1 MELEYRDEIA
11 VRAAGMLTLCE
22 LKGASTCRWCTTTIV
37 PGMSA
42 SWEWRL
48 ASWASPSRPWS
59 WGRAPTATARFWCSR
74 RPGPCHRSASST
86 SPRVTGF
93 SASKRSAS
101 RRGRY
106 GSTRAVPVIAVVSG
120 AGRCSCPAARWPT
133 SRAPARW
140 PMASTRRTGRRA
152 IPQRRRN
159 ERRRLISDGS
169 PMPRWIKGRPVSV
182 RGWARGPSG
191 GLGAGPRDGT
201 SPRTG
206 HHGEVGSRRPPR
218 PYLGGPGP
226 RAFARLPKSPATR
239 SRSVF
244 SAWQV

>member
-1 MELEYRDEIA
+1 MPVVHNDD
-11 VRAAGMLTLCE
+11 RAGNVGVVGMAPGILGISISSMVVGPSAYGHSALLVFSTAGP
-22 LKGASTCRWCTTTIV
+22 V
-37 PGMSA
+37 PS
-42 SWEWRL
+42 ERVEHL
-48 ASWASPSRPWS
+48 
-59 WGRAPTATARFWCSR
+59 PTGDGILSI
-74 RPGPCHRSASST
+74 
-86 SPRVTGF
+86 
-93 SASKRSAS
+93 KRSAS

-152 IPQRRRN
+152 IPQRKRN
-159 ERRRLISDGS
+159 ERRRPISDGS

-182 RGWARGPSG
+182 RGRARGPSG

-206 HHGEVGSRRPPR
+206 HHGEVGSRRPPG